1 MRRLIGLLC
10 VSVFVLGFASVAF
23 ADDTTRFQP
32 ARTAIEATGLKVLK
46 AEPGKDFRGNAA
58 LVMQSEAK
66 MKDVVERFKKLYL
79 SGEKIGDKETV
90 VVGLAHVVHSDTW
103 NITLRQGKDA
113 VTFKVARD
121 GEGSRLTV
129 REPVIAKDRK
139 KKAK

>member
-1 MRRLIGLLC
+1 MRRLTAVLC
-10 VSVFVLGFASVAF
+10 VSVFVLGFASLAS

-58 LVMQSEAK
+58 FVMQSDEK

-79 SGEKIGDKETV
+79 SGEKFGDQETV

-103 NITLRQGKDA
+103 NITLRQNKDA
-113 VTFKVARD
+113 VTFKVAVE
-121 GEGSRLTV
+121 GVGSRITI
-129 REPVIAKDRK
+129 REPVRAQDRK
-139 KKAK
+139 KNKK